1 MIKFHIPGNRTLPPC
16 GAFCSDR
23 ALGCR
28 ASCEKWKAYEQKKAA
43 EYEERVFRQR
53 TIYSELDTRR
63 NSYELNR
70 SFKRLS
76 AERGYGHGGRNFST

>member
-1 MIKFHIPGNRTLPPC
+1 MTKFSIPGNRTQPPC
-16 GAFCSDR
+16 GAFCADR
-23 ALGCR
+23 ELGCR
-28 ASCEKWKAYEQKKAA
+28 AGCEKWKSYEQKKAA
-43 EYEERVFRQR
+43 EYAERVFRQR

>member
-1 MIKFHIPGNRTLPPC
+1 MIKFHIPGNRTTPPC
-16 GAFCSDR
+16 GAFCADR

-28 ASCEKWKAYEQKKAA
+28 AGCEKWKAYEQKKAA
-43 EYEERVFRQR
+43 EYAERILRQR

-70 SFKRLS
+70 SLKRLS
-76 AERGYGHGGRNFST
+76 AERGYGHGGHNFST

>member
-1 MIKFHIPGNRTLPPC
+1 MTKFSIPGNRTPPPC
-16 GAFCSDR
+16 GAFCADR

-28 ASCEKWKAYEQKKAA
+28 AGCEKWKAYEPKRAE
-43 EYEERVFRQR
+43 EYEERVLRPR
-53 TIYSELDTRR
+53 TISSELDTRR
-63 NSYELNR
+63 NSYYINR

>member
-1 MIKFHIPGNRTLPPC
+1 MIKFHIPGNRTPPPC
-16 GAFCSDR
+16 GAFCADR

-43 EYEERVFRQR
+43 EYEERLFRQL
-53 TIYSELDTRR
+53 TSYSELDTRR
-63 NSYELNR
+63 NNYDINR
-70 SFKRLS
+70 RFKRLS